1 MKKFLRILV
10 LLVILGVA
18 LLLLFGDRFGL
29 GFGTGLGFGQ
39 AADSSERSDSTESD
53 ASGSGDSVRGME
65 TDPADLPDTITV
77 TIREDKVYVEDKEIA
92 DAYALKS
99 YIETINTDDRKYKL
113 VDDNSIRATYEWV
126 TGVFDELKIPLSEE

>member
-39 AADSSERSDSTESD
+39 AADSSERSGSTESE
-53 ASGSGDSVRGME
+53 ASGSGDSFRGME

-92 DAYALKS
+92 DADALKS

>member
-39 AADSSERSDSTESD
+39 AADSSERSGSTESE

-92 DAYALKS
+92 DADALKS

>member
-1 MKKFLRILV
+1 
-10 LLVILGVA
+10 
-18 LLLLFGDRFGL
+18 
-29 GFGTGLGFGQ
+29 
-39 AADSSERSDSTESD
+39 
-53 ASGSGDSVRGME
+53 ME

-92 DAYALKS
+92 DADALKS

>member
-10 LLVILGVA
+10 LLIILGVA
-18 LLLLFGDRFGL
+18 LLILFGDRFGL

-39 AADSSERSDSTESD
+39 AADSSERSGSTESE

-92 DAYALKS
+92 DADALKS

>member
-39 AADSSERSDSTESD
+39 AADSSERSGSTESD

-92 DAYALKS
+92 DADALKS

>member
-39 AADSSERSDSTESD
+39 AADSSERSGSTESE
-53 ASGSGDSVRGME
+53 ASGSGDSARGME
-65 TDPADLPDTITV
+65 TDPSDLPDTITV

-92 DAYALKS
+92 DADALKS

>member
-39 AADSSERSDSTESD
+39 AADSSERSGSTESD

-65 TDPADLPDTITV
+65 TDPADLPDTITM

-92 DAYALKS
+92 DADALKS

>member
-39 AADSSERSDSTESD
+39 AADSSERSDRTEGE

-92 DAYALKS
+92 DADALKS

>member
-10 LLVILGVA
+10 LLIILGVA

-39 AADSSERSDSTESD
+39 AADSSERSGSTESD

-92 DAYALKS
+92 DADALKS

>member
-10 LLVILGVA
+10 LLIILGVA
-18 LLLLFGDRFGL
+18 LLILFGDRFGL

-92 DAYALKS
+92 DADALKS

>member
-18 LLLLFGDRFGL
+18 LMLLFGDRFGL

-53 ASGSGDSVRGME
+53 ASDSGDSVRGME

-92 DAYALKS
+92 DADALKS

-126 TGVFDELKIPLSEE
+126 TRVFDELKIPLSEE